1 MKYVKAILVV
11 WLLVFSLMLAFYLL
25 VMRPERKVHEQ
36 YSDQLAQISQR
47 LEFLN
52 RAKEKRLH
60 QVMNKEISQIK
71 KRCNEIIFS
80 ESDLNILDF
89 RVQEIG
95 QKCNLRDFSSRVLAS
110 KNPRRDDES
119 KAIENRRLLVSFD
132 CSFADFIVFINRLER
147 HEVAIF
153 VDQFTLNMESQGTSA
168 AGELY
173 LSILYTKKGEESS
186 DKEQAPQDVEPAA
199 IRNPSRGSTMT
210 ARVPYAAAAY

>member
-1 MKYVKAILVV
+1 MPVAAFSSSISAILVV
-11 WLLVFSLMLAFYLL
+11 WLLVFSLMLVFYLL
-25 VMRPERKVHEQ
+25 VMMPERKGHEQ
-36 YSDQLAQISQR
+36 YFDQLAQISQR

-132 CSFADFIVFINRLER
+132 CSFADFIVFLL
-147 HEVAIF
+147 
-153 VDQFTLNMESQGTSA
+153 TLWFGFA
-168 AGELY
+168 LFF
-173 LSILYTKKGEESS
+173 
-186 DKEQAPQDVEPAA
+186 
-199 IRNPSRGSTMT
+199 
-210 ARVPYAAAAY
+210 PYAPIL